1 MDGHKLATAFRHAAE
16 HAPPNRQV
24 LWAEGFCDGLRFAAE
39 ITDLAADDRLS
50 PENIVEVLAAM
61 SSKEAGG
68 ASRAGS

>member
-16 HAPPNRQV
+16 HAPPTPTGQA

-50 PENIVEVLAAM
+50 PENIAEVLLAM
-61 SSKEAGG
+61 APSKP
-68 ASRAGS
+68 S